1 MTNDGRT
8 PLYLAAEGAKVDVI
22 HLLVRTYGANV
33 LAQSTKGTVLQ
44 AVRAAQWQTCAY
56 VFRGCVVRS
65 RQCGLSLI

>member
-44 AVRAAQWQTCAY
+44 AVRAA
-56 VFRGCVVRS
+56 
-65 RQCGLSLI
+65 